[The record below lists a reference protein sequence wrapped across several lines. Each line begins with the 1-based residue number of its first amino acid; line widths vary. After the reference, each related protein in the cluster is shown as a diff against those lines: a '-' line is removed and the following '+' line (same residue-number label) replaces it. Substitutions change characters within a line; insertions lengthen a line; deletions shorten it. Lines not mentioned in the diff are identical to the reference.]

1 MPNRD
6 QALLHH
12 LIPRRSS
19 QRDKAK
25 PRCQPLHLLVLE
37 QEADGLEQQLRACSV
52 SPDEHRA
59 SRDPVRGPPKSRGL
73 HIWHHASQGHSCDTD
88 SDIESPVSQRPLQE
102 PTAPA
107 TFRRGASRLGRLHP
121 DPLQL
126 LAQASSP
133 QPRPGISATIYAGAA
148 AMHGQLSLAVCSQT
162 DAACDCCHAQTS
174 CQ

>member
-6 QALLHH
+6 RALLHQ
-12 LIPRRSS
+12 LIPRRRA
-19 QRDKAK
+19 QNDEAK
-25 PRCQPLHLLVLE
+25 PRFQPLHLLALAQ

-59 SRDPVRGPPKSRGL
+59 SKAAVRGPSTSRGL
-73 HIWHHASQGHSCDTD
+73 CFWHQASQGGSCDTD

-102 PTAPA
+102 PTSPL
-107 TFRRGASRLGRLHP
+107 FQRGASRLGRPHP

-126 LAQASSP
+126 RAQASSP
-133 QPRPGISATIYAGAA
+133 EPRPGIPAIMPACTAA
-148 AMHGQLSLAVCSQT
+148 LRDQVCSRRG
-162 DAACDCCHAQTS
+162 AACDCSHAKTS